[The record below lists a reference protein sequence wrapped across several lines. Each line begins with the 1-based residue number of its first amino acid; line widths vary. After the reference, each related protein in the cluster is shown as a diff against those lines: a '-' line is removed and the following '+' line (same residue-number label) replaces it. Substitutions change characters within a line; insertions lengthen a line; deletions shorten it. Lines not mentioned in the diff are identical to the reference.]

1 MGDRPQTEVVVP
13 ILLFSLFY
21 VKSFL
26 SHYHSF
32 SLVLKLR
39 ERVHFLMLY
48 NLRHAVAVNVE
59 LVLGQSRVEILW
71 PCSFIETSDRVEWD
85 LSIAKWSF
93 IFLKVSS

>member
-39 ERVHFLMLY
+39 ERVQRVQREAEKMERRDTTPLLLPS
-48 NLRHAVAVNVE
+48 NQPINQPTNQPIRTLDRIPGILTVE
-59 LVLGQSRVEILW
+59 SCVSEI
-71 PCSFIETSDRVEWD
+71 C
-85 LSIAKWSF
+85 
-93 IFLKVSS
+93 